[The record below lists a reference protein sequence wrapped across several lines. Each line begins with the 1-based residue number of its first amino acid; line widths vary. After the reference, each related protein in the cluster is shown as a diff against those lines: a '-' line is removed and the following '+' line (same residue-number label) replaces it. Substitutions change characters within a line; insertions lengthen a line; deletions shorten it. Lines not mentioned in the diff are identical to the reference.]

1 MIRNQEMQHNLT
13 KLLKET
19 KNLFT
24 VPWLFLNKKR
34 LLICPKLSHRNY
46 HNILWLLLG
55 TFRKFKGIVTG
66 IFQETV
72 VDTNSIKSIKIRLLI
87 LNARA

>member
-34 LLICPKLSHRNY
+34 LLICTKLSHRNY

-55 TFRKFKGIVTG
+55 TFHKFKGIVTG

-72 VDTNSIKSIKIRLLI
+72 VDTSSIKSIKIRLLI